1 MKIRV
6 FKHYIPLPLVALAAL
21 EFCVL
26 VVAIGAGIGIR
37 YGIEGAALISELAVY
52 TPEIT
57 TFATVHMLAMIAVG
71 VYHMD
76 HYRNLRVVTIRL
88 AVSIV
93 SGFLVLA
100 MIYYIVPPLEIWRSA
115 FVIGSLLAFVGIL
128 TVRSV
133 FLQVTGLRTFG
144 RRIAVL
150 GAGRWAKRIE
160 DLVRDEKKA
169 TFKCVGFIPM
179 NGRAPEIDQ
188 SRIVTGVNSLA
199 AFARDKHVE
208 EIIVAVEERRG
219 GLPVQDLLT
228 CKLNGVRVIDF
239 SSFWERETGRVD
251 LDALNPSWLIFSDGF
266 AANRSQRVVKRMFDV
281 MASLLLLMF
290 SLPILVITTILIK
303 LDSRGPVFYR
313 QKRVGLNGETF
324 ELMKFRS
331 MTVDAERDGT
341 PRWAEVNDP
350 RVTRVGSI
358 IRTTRIDELPQI
370 FNVLKGDMSFIGP
383 RPERPFFVEE
393 LAANIP
399 YYSARHGVKPGISGW
414 AQLNYPYGAS
424 MEDAREKLQYDLY
437 YIKNYSVFLDLT
449 VMIQTARV
457 ILWPQ
462 GVR

>member
-1 MKIRV
+1 MKVRV

-21 EFCVL
+21 EFCIL
-26 VVAIGAGIGIR
+26 IVAIGVGIGIR
-37 YGIEGAALISELAVY
+37 YGIEGALVAELTAY
-52 TPEIT
+52 APEII
-57 TFATVHMLAMIAVG
+57 TFASVHMLAMVAIGA
-71 VYHMD
+71 YHMD
-76 HYRNLRVVTIRL
+76 HYRNLRVVAIRV

-93 SGFLVLA
+93 AGFLALA
-100 MIYYIVPPLEIWRSA
+100 MIYYIVPALEIWRSA
-115 FVIGSLLAFVGIL
+115 FIIGSLLGFVGIL
-128 TVRSV
+128 TVRAV

-150 GAGRWAKRIE
+150 GAGKWAKRIE
-160 DLVRDEKKA
+160 DLLRDEKRA
-169 TFKCVGFIPM
+169 SFKCVGFIPM
-179 NGRAPEIDQ
+179 NGRAPEIDEG
-188 SRIVTGVNSLA
+188 RVVTGVNSLA
-199 AFARDKHVE
+199 DFARDQNVE
-208 EIIVAVEERRG
+208 EIVVAVEERRG
-219 GLPVQDLLT
+219 GLPVQDLLA
-228 CKLNGVRVIDF
+228 CKLNGVRVTDF

-266 AANRSQRVVKRMFDV
+266 AANRSQRVVKRVFDV
-281 MASLLLLMF
+281 LASLVLLAF
-290 SLPILVITTILIK
+290 SLPIIVITAVLIK

-313 QKRVGLNGETF
+313 QKRVGINGEAF
-324 ELMKFRS
+324 ELLKFRS

-350 RVTRVGSI
+350 RITRVGGI

-424 MEDAREKLQYDLY
+424 IEDAREKLQYDLY

>member
-21 EFCVL
+21 EFCIL
-26 VVAIGAGIGIR
+26 IAAIGVGIGLR
-37 YGIEGAALISELAVY
+37 YGIEGVLVPELTAY
-52 TPEIT
+52 APEIV
-57 TFATVHMLAMIAVG
+57 TFASVHMLAMIAVG
-71 VYHMD
+71 TYHMD
-76 HYRNLRVVTIRL
+76 HYRNLRIVAIRL

-93 SGFLVLA
+93 AGFLALA
-100 MIYYIVPPLEIWRSA
+100 MIYYIIPALEIWRSA
-115 FVIGSLLAFVGIL
+115 FIIGSLLGFVGIL
-128 TVRSV
+128 TTRAA
-133 FLQVTGLRTFG
+133 FLQVTGLRNFG

-150 GAGRWAKRIE
+150 GAGKWAQRIE
-160 DLVRDEKKA
+160 DLLRDEKRA
-169 TFKCVGFIPM
+169 SFKCVGFIPM
-179 NGRAPEIDQ
+179 NGRAPEIDED
-188 SRIVTGVNSLA
+188 RVVTGVNSLA
-199 AFARDKHVE
+199 DFARDQNVE
-208 EIIVAVEERRG
+208 EIVVAVEERRG
-219 GLPVQDLLT
+219 GLPVQDLLA
-228 CKLNGVRVIDF
+228 CKLNGVRVTDF

-266 AANRSQRVVKRMFDV
+266 AANRSQRAVKRVFDV
-281 MASLLLLMF
+281 LASLVLLAF
-290 SLPILVITTILIK
+290 SLPIIVITAVLIK

-313 QKRVGLNGETF
+313 QKRVGINGETF
-324 ELMKFRS
+324 ELLKFRS

-350 RVTRVGSI
+350 RVTRVGAI

-393 LAANIP
+393 LSANIP

-424 MEDAREKLQYDLY
+424 IDDAREKLQYDLY